1 MPLSTME
8 LAEARQAVAEL
19 LEQAGLDAFLF
30 EVEPREDHWELRLEC
45 AVPDGWQSLVLSVD
59 RDSLLASRN
68 DDEARRR
75 LIESW
80 QEQWAC
86 KVAKD

>member
-30 EVEPREDHWELRLEC
+30 EVEPREGHWELRLEC
-45 AVPDGWQSLVLSVD
+45 AAPDGWQALVLSVD
-59 RDSLLASRN
+59 KDTLLASRK

-75 LIESW
+75 LIEDW
-80 QEQWAC
+80 REQWAC
-86 KVAKD
+86 KLARD

>member
-30 EVEPREDHWELRLEC
+30 EVEPREGHWELRLEC
-45 AVPDGWQSLVLSVD
+45 AASDGWQSLILPVD
-59 RDSLLASRN
+59 KDALLASRR
-68 DDEARRR
+68 DDKARRR

-86 KVAKD
+86 KIAKD